1 MRTIAFEKDSWQK
14 YEHLRNTNKKLHKK
28 LCDFLKEMQRSND
41 PAQGI
46 GQPEALK
53 HEYSG
58 YYSRQLSKKDRLIYR
73 FDEGCIY
80 IVSIGGHY
88 GDH

>member
-1 MRTIAFEKDSWQK
+1 MRSISFINDSWHD
-14 YEHLRNTNKKLHKK
+14 YITLAVSDKKCHKK
-28 LCDFLKEMQRSND
+28 LNGIIKEMLRSSE
-41 PAQGI
+41 PSQGI

-58 YYSRQLSKKDRLIYR
+58 CYSRHLSKKDRLIYR
-73 FDEGCIY
+73 FDDECIY

-88 GDH
+88 QDH

>member
-1 MRTIAFEKDSWQK
+1 MRAISFINDSWYDYVALEATDK
-14 YEHLRNTNKKLHKK
+14 KRLNKVNEII
-28 LCDFLKEMQRSND
+28 KEMLRHDD
-41 PAQGI
+41 PSQGI

-58 YYSRQLSKKDRLIYR
+58 CYSRRLSKKDRLIYR
-73 FDEGCIY
+73 FDDECIY